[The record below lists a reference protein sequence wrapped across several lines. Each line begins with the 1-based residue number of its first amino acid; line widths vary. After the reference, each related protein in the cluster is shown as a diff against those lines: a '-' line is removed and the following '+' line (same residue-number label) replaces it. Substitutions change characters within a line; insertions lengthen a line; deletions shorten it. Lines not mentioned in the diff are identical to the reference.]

1 METRMKKW
9 SLAGFTALLANAF
22 FARSKTSFRRR
33 GLILLVTFAALLPQ
47 LVFAQS
53 GTLGSASSP
62 VVNALGQAMGGVN
75 VAVCGHPAS
84 GGYPCSNLATVYT
97 DVSFTTV
104 LSGGNPSTTDARGN
118 WGFYVLPG
126 QYDVEFYG
134 AGVTSSTVTASA
146 PCVPTSSTSCAGPLL
161 TSTLA
166 LKPQTSDAVQY
177 ASPNGNDGNDGMSLG
192 TAKLTILGAYNALPA
207 TGGTI
212 YISGGASGTIPVQC
226 TPTAG
231 QGLGIASSLDPN
243 YGAMPEVL
251 TNIQWVKAKNA
262 TVALVGVSATAAPSN
277 AKVGYATQVSCGNSS
292 TKALVLAGI
301 SNITIQHLAFRT
313 SSGLQFGFDS
323 NGSRS
328 DTNVSGN
335 TIDIIFQYNDIR
347 TDCGTSCGP
356 PLDIAGGI
364 WDEIDNNLF
373 ENNGINNGI
382 SAASN
387 LASGVFLGNGGSGGN
402 MGLIYLRNNDF
413 TGGGG
418 VRFDANTGVSGSI
431 YISSSEI
438 EGAGTGQPLFEII
451 NSGSYSAVVDIQG
464 GFSDYGISPPIVRVA
479 TGNDPCNLS
488 VRGINQ
494 AGQVPG
500 FEGPMTFGDTPCPSG
515 SNPSGGVSS
524 ADNGPSFAGVIP
536 AAKNQ
541 RGGMYGLQLPQ
552 VDEYRRSF
560 APSFVRFAN
569 LAAQNPAS
577 WTTDNGTGQTLT
589 QFQGPGD
596 PSGVTNAAKLDC
608 TANGPQGCDY
618 AIYNNNLTFNAGDY
632 IYIGAWV
639 QPASTAGF
647 ASNGPFASPITLTF
661 VNNAPTLR
669 IVAGGPVNP
678 VISSGD
684 VVAIP
689 YRQTDGNWQWV
700 WALAKVTQPFGAPTA
715 VQVKALVA
723 YQAGFPVNVYA
734 PMFVQIPATS
744 VALVSAPTFSSAS
757 ESGNSVT
764 VTTTAA
770 HKFSIGM
777 PIELSQ
783 CSIAGYNGEF
793 VINAVSS
800 TTFAFYDSASGLG
813 SPAGCVISPSN
824 DSEAVDW
831 AQNLAS
837 YGDNCASGALC
848 GIRGVSVPKIVAS
861 GTSTLGNSAIASGSC
876 ATVISTAASGVLTSD
891 RIEWAYA
898 SAPGTADGLLTLSP
912 YVTSANVN
920 WKLCNPTASSQ
931 TPSGLVVNWEVLR

>member
-1 METRMKKW
+1 MKRW
-9 SLAGFTALLANAF
+9 ILV
-22 FARSKTSFRRR
+22 
-33 GLILLVTFAALLPQ
+33 GLAALLPSP
-47 LVFAQS
+47 VFAQS

-62 VVNALGQAMGGVN
+62 VVNAFGRAMGGVN

-84 GGYPCSNLATVYT
+84 GGYPCSNLATVYS
-97 DVSFTTV
+97 DISFATV
-104 LSGGNPSTTDARGN
+104 LNGGNPSTTDARGN

-126 QYDVEFYG
+126 QYDVEFYS
-134 AGVTSSTVTASA
+134 AGITSTTVTLSA
-146 PCVPTSSTSCAGPLL
+146 PCVPTASTACAGPLL

-177 ASPNGNDGNDGMSLG
+177 ASPNGNDSNDGLSVG
-192 TAKLTILGAYNALPA
+192 TAKLTIVGAYNALPA

-212 YISGGASGTIPVQC
+212 YVSGGVSGTNPVQC
-226 TPTAG
+226 TATAG

-243 YGAMPEVL
+243 FTSMPEVL
-251 TNIQWVKAKNA
+251 NNIQWVKAKNS
-262 TVALVGVSATAAPSN
+262 TVAILGVSATFAPSN
-277 AKVGYATQVSCGNSS
+277 AKVGSATQVSCGNSS
-292 TKALVLAGI
+292 TKAVVLAGVG
-301 SNITIQHLAFRT
+301 NITIQHIAFRG

-323 NGSRS
+323 NGSRT
-328 DTNVSGN
+328 DTSVAGN
-335 TIDIIFQYNDIR
+335 TIDVVFQYNDIR

-364 WDEIDNNLF
+364 WYEIDNNLF

-387 LASGVFLGNGGSGGN
+387 LASGIFLSNGGSGGN
-402 MGLIYLRNNDF
+402 LGLIYLRNNDF

-418 VRFDANTGVSGSI
+418 IRFDANTSVSGSI
-431 YISSSEI
+431 YVSSSEI
-438 EGAGTGQPLFEII
+438 EGAGTGQPLFEVV

-464 GFSDYGISPPIVRVA
+464 GISDYGISPPIVRVA
-479 TGNDPCNLS
+479 AGNDPCNLS

-494 AGQVPG
+494 AGQIPG
-500 FEGPMTFGDTPCPSG
+500 FEGPLTFGDTPCQSG
-515 SNPSGGVSS
+515 NNPSSGVSG
-524 ADNGPSFAGVIP
+524 ADNGPYFSGVIP

-541 RGGMYGLQLPQ
+541 RGGMYGLSLPQ

-569 LAAQNPAS
+569 LAPQNPAS
-577 WTTDNGTGQTLT
+577 WSTDNGTGQTLT

-596 PSGVTNAAKLDC
+596 PSGATNAATLAC
-608 TANGPQGCDY
+608 TSNGPQGCDY

-639 QPASTAGF
+639 QPASTNGF
-647 ASNGPFASPITLTF
+647 GGQNLFQSPIALEF
-661 VNNAPTLR
+661 VNNSASLR

-678 VISSGD
+678 VIVSSGI
-684 VVAIP
+684 ATFN

-700 WALAKVTQPFGAPTA
+700 WALAKVTLPFGSPSAT
-715 VQVKALVA
+715 QVKII
-723 YQAGFPVNVYA
+723 AGYASSFPINIYA
-734 PMFVQIPATS
+734 PMFVQIPASTL
-744 VALVSAPTFSSAS
+744 ALVSAPMFSSAS
-757 ESGNSVT
+757 ESTNTVT

-770 HKFSIGM
+770 HKLNAGQ
-777 PIELSQ
+777 PINLSQ

-793 VINAVSS
+793 VINAVTS
-800 TTFAFYDSASGLG
+800 TTFSFYDSTGGLG
-813 SPAGCVISPSN
+813 SPSGCVISPSN
-824 DSEAVDW
+824 DSEATDW

-837 YGDNCASGALC
+837 YGDNCASGSLC

-861 GTSTLGNSAIASGSC
+861 GTSTLGNSAIGSGSC
-876 ATVISTAASGVLTSD
+876 ATAVSTSASGVLTSD

-898 SAPGTADGLLTLSP
+898 SAPATADGLLTLSP
-912 YVTSANVN
+912 YVTSGTIN

>member
-1 METRMKKW
+1 MKKW
-9 SLAGFTALLANAF
+9 ILAILAALLPSLL
-22 FARSKTSFRRR
+22 FAKSGASFRRR
-33 GLILLVTFAALLPQ
+33 KLILLVTVAELLPQ

-62 VVNALGQAMGGVN
+62 VVNALGQAMGGVS
-75 VAVCGHPAS
+75 VAVCAHPAS

-97 DVSFTTV
+97 DIGFTTV
-104 LSGGNPSTTDARGN
+104 LTGGNPSTTDARGN

-126 QYDVEFYG
+126 QYDIEFYG
-134 AGVTSSTVTASA
+134 AGVTSTTVTASA

-177 ASPNGNDGNDGMSLG
+177 ASPNGNDSNDGMSLG
-192 TAKLTILGAYNALPA
+192 TAKLTIAGAYNALPA

-212 YISGGASGTIPVQC
+212 YVSGGVSGTNPVQC
-226 TPTAG
+226 TATAG
-231 QGLGIASSLDPN
+231 QGLGIAGSLDPN
-243 YGAMPEVL
+243 YGSMPEVL
-251 TNIQWVKAKNA
+251 NNIQWVKAKTGA
-262 TVALVGVSATAAPSN
+262 VAIIGISATQNVPN
-277 AKVGYATQVSCGNSS
+277 AKYGYATNVSCGNSS
-292 TKALVLAGI
+292 TKALVLSGV
-301 SNITIQHLAFRT
+301 SGFTSQHIGWRG
-313 SSGLQFGFDS
+313 SSGIQFGFDS
-323 NGSRS
+323 NGSRT
-328 DTNVSGN
+328 DTSVSGN
-335 TIDIIFQYNDIR
+335 TTNIVFQYNNVR
-347 TDCGTSCGP
+347 TDCGLTCGP
-356 PLDIAGGI
+356 PLDIAGAV
-364 WDEIDNNLF
+364 WYEIDNNLF

-387 LASGVFLGNGGSGGN
+387 LASNVFLSNGGSGGN
-402 MGLIYLRNNDF
+402 LGLVYLRNNDF

-418 VRFDANTGVSGSI
+418 IRFDSNTSVSGSI
-431 YISSSEI
+431 YVSSSEI
-438 EGAGTGQPLFEII
+438 EGAGTGQPLFEVI
-451 NSGSYSAVVDIQG
+451 NTGSYSAVIDIQG

-479 TGNDPCNLS
+479 AGNDPCNLS

-500 FEGPMTFGDTPCPSG
+500 FEGPMTFGDTPCQSG
-515 SNPSGGVSS
+515 SNPSSGISG
-524 ADNGPSFAGVIP
+524 ADNGPFFSGVIP

-541 RGGMYGLQLPQ
+541 RGGMYGLALPQ

-577 WTTDNGTGQTLT
+577 WVTDNGTSQTLT

-596 PSGVTNAAKLDC
+596 PSGVTNAATLNC
-608 TANGPQGCDY
+608 TANAGVGGCDY

-632 IYIGAWV
+632 IYIGVWA

-647 ASNGPFASPITLTF
+647 AGNGGFSSPVTLEF
-661 VNNAPTLR
+661 VNNSPSLR

-678 VISSGD
+678 VISSGSIL
-684 VVAIP
+684 AIP
-689 YRQTDGNWQWV
+689 YRQTDGNWQWI

-715 VQVKALVA
+715 VQVKTLLG

-757 ESGNSVT
+757 ESSNTVT

-770 HKFSIGM
+770 HKLGIGM
-777 PIELSQ
+777 PIGLSQ

-793 VINAVSS
+793 VINTVTS
-800 TTFAFYDSASGLG
+800 TTFGFWNPTGGLG
-813 SPAGCVISPSN
+813 SPTGCVISPSN

-837 YGDNCASGALC
+837 YGDNCASGTLC
-848 GIRGVSVPKIVAS
+848 GIRGVSVAKIVAS

-876 ATVISTAASGVLTSD
+876 ATVVSTSATAVLTSD

-898 SAPGTADGLLTLSP
+898 SAPATADGLLTLSP
-912 YVTSANVN
+912 YVTSGNVN

-931 TPSGLVVNWEVLR
+931 TPSGLAVNWEVLR